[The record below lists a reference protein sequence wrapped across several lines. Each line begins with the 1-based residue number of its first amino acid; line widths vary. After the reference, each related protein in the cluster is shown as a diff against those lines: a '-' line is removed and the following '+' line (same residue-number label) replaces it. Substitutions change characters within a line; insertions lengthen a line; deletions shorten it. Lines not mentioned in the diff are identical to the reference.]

1 MLNPFI
7 SLEDEIQLRLSLRAA
22 YKHEGIIGLYKIMG
36 ELGQSL
42 EIVAGFTQE
51 ILDEEEKNKDN

>member
-1 MLNPFI
+1 MSDKFI
-7 SLEDEIQLRLSLRAA
+7 GLEDEIQLRLSLRVA

-42 EIVAGFTQE
+42 EIVAEFTQE
-51 ILDEEEKNKDN
+51 ILEEEEKNKQ